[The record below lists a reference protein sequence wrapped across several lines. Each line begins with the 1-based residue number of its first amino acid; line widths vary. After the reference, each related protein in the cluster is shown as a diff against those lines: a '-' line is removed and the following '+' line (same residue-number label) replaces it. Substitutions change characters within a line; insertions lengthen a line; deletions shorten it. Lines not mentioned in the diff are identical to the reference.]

1 MQIQSAL
8 ISLALVAGTAS
19 AAYEH
24 AYTNGT
30 FTITKV
36 WDAVTTYC
44 PQPTTL
50 CFNNRTYTIE
60 QPTTFIIPDCP
71 CTQTYTTNQC
81 SECQHPTG
89 YVVPNPPAQT
99 GTGDVPPAVPTQTGL
114 ITCPGSPY
122 CPPGASGSI
131 LPPAQTGSAGLVCP
145 GSPYCPPAASGGSG
159 GASGG
164 AGGAGGASDGG
175 AATPSQTG
183 ALVCPG
189 SPNCP
194 ATGSSTAAG
203 GAGGSGGAKPSTVV
217 VAGAEKNVAAAGVA
231 LVAGFVAVLA
241 L

>member
-8 ISLALVAGTAS
+8 VSLALVAGTAS
-19 AAYEH
+19 AYEH
-24 AYTNGT
+24 VYTNGT
-30 FTITKV
+30 YTITKV

-81 SECQHPTG
+81 SECAHATG
-89 YVVPNPPAQT
+89 YVVPAPPAQT
-99 GTGDVPPAVPTQTGL
+99 DVPPAVPTQTGL
-114 ITCPGSPY
+114 ITCPGSPN
-122 CPPGASGSI
+122 CPPGASGSV
-131 LPPAQTGSAGLVCP
+131 LPPAQTGSAGVVCP
-145 GSPYCPPAASGGSG
+145 GSPNCPPA
-159 GASGG
+159 ASGG
-164 AGGAGGASDGG
+164 AGGAGG
-175 AATPSQTG
+175 ATPSQTG

-194 ATGSSTAAG
+194 ATGTAG
-203 GAGGSGGAKPSTVV
+203 TNGTKPTTVV
-217 VAGAEKNVAAAGVA
+217 VAGAEKNAAAAGVA
-231 LVAGFVAVLA
+231 LVAGVVAVLA